1 MSSTIVNKVES
12 SGIITLDLSD
22 YAPKKNIEEL
32 DLRQF
37 LFQGLVLKEKQ
48 FRADIKE
55 YNFDKYKNKTVA
67 LYCSSDVIIPMWA
80 YMLITVEL
88 DSVCSKL
95 YFGRVLEVTQQIIV
109 ENIRS
114 IKEDKYSG
122 KRVIVKGCSN
132 IPLNESL
139 YVEITKKLLKS
150 VRSLMFG
157 EACSAV
163 PVYKI
168 KAK

>member
-1 MSSTIVNKVES
+1 MSGEIINKVES
-12 SGIITLDLSD
+12 SGIVTIDLSD
-22 YAPKKNIEEL
+22 YAPKKIIEEL

-37 LFQGLVLKEKQ
+37 LFEGLVLKEKQ
-48 FRADIKE
+48 FRAVIKE
-55 YNFDKYKNKTVA
+55 YSFEKYQSKNVA
-67 LYCSSDVIIPMWA
+67 LFCSSEVIIPMWA

-88 DSVCSKL
+88 EPICSKL
-95 YFGRVLEVTQQIIV
+95 YFGRASEVTQQIIL
-109 ENIRS
+109 ENIRL
-114 IKEDKYSG
+114 IEGDKYSG

-139 YVEITKKLLKS
+139 YVEITKKLLNS

-163 PVYKI
+163 PVYKT
-168 KAK
+168 KVK

>member
-1 MSSTIVNKVES
+1 MSDTIVNKVEK

-22 YAPKKNIEEL
+22 YASKNNIEEL

-48 FRADIKE
+48 FRADIKD
-55 YNFDKYKNKTVA
+55 YNFDKYKDKTVA
-67 LYCSSDVIIPMWA
+67 IFCSSEVIIPMWA

-88 DSVCSKL
+88 DRVCSKL
-95 YFGRVLEVTQQIIV
+95 YFGRASNVSQQIIL

-114 IKEDKYSG
+114 IEDDKYSG

-139 YVEITKKLLKS
+139 YIEITKKLLKN

>member
-1 MSSTIVNKVES
+1 MSDTIVNKVEK

-67 LYCSSDVIIPMWA
+67 IFCSSEVIIPMWA

-95 YFGRVLEVTQQIIV
+95 YFGRASDVSQQIIL
-109 ENIRS
+109 ENIRA
-114 IKEDKYSG
+114 IDGNKYSG

-139 YVEITKKLLKS
+139 YIEITKKLLKS

>member
-1 MSSTIVNKVES
+1 
-12 SGIITLDLSD
+12 
-22 YAPKKNIEEL
+22 
-32 DLRQF
+32 
-37 LFQGLVLKEKQ
+37 
-48 FRADIKE
+48 
-55 YNFDKYKNKTVA
+55 
-67 LYCSSDVIIPMWA
+67 MWA

-88 DSVCSKL
+88 DGVCSKL
-95 YFGRVLEVTQQIIV
+95 YFGKASDVSQQIIL
-109 ENIRS
+109 ENIRA
-114 IKEDKYSG
+114 IEGNKYSG

-139 YVEITKKLLKS
+139 YIEITKKLLKS